1 MDFFKRRLPTLI
13 VLFLGF
19 GMIAQYFIPLKISDS
34 ILTNV
39 TIWIRLI
46 AAFTLVIGIVSLMR
60 THYFKIKRQSSGWAY
75 SLVLYIA
82 LVTMVIVGFARGIQS
97 GSPFMWMFENIQV
110 PLTASTFSLTAFFI
124 CSAAYRAFIARNFEA
139 TVMLVTAVIIMI
151 GRIPFGDMISQS
163 LPKFIPGFT
172 TITSWILDVPG
183 MAAGRAIMLGI
194 GLGGIATS
202 LRIILG
208 IERTY
213 QGKD

>member
-19 GMIAQYFIPLKISDS
+19 GMIAQYYIPLRLSDS
-34 ILTNV
+34 VLTNV

-46 AAFTLVIGIVSLMR
+46 AAFTLVIGIISLMR
-60 THYFKIKRQSSGWAY
+60 THYLKMRWQAAGWAY
-75 SLVLYIA
+75 SLVLYLA
-82 LVTMVIVGFARGIQS
+82 LFSIMIVGFTKGIQS

-124 CSAAYRAFIARNFEA
+124 CSAAYRAFIARNLEA
-139 TVMLVTAVIIMI
+139 TVMLITAVIIMI

-163 LPKFIPGFT
+163 LPKYIPGFAA
-172 TITSWILDVPG
+172 ITSWVLDVPG

-194 GLGGIATS
+194 GLGSIATS